1 MPAFLVSVIE
11 WFAAN
16 PWATALL
23 MVLFV
28 GVSILMVLAILIQ
41 RPQGGGLAAA
51 FGGSSA
57 GSGQT
62 ALGTKT
68 GDALTIFTISVFA
81 TFVVFGIVLNYATAP
96 VPPRADVTEVANPA
110 TAPATTPTTT
120 PATTPGTA
128 APVETKPA
136 DTAPVTPAPAAPA
149 ETKPADTKPTDAKPT
164 ETKPAEQPAANPPAP
179 APAPTETPKPAN
191 PAQPKN

>member
-1 MPAFLVSVIE
+1 MPQFLSNIVT
-11 WFAAN
+11 WFADN

-23 MVLFV
+23 MVLFI
-28 GVSILMVLAILIQ
+28 GVSVLMVLAILIQ

-68 GDALTIFTISVFA
+68 GDALTIFTISVFTA
-81 TFVVFGIVLNYATAP
+81 FVIFGIILNYATT
-96 VPPRADVTEVANPA
+96 PPPPPSDVTEVAAPA
-110 TAPATTPTTT
+110 TAPATTPATTPTDAAPDTAPPADNKPAETT
-120 PATTPGTA
+120 PA
-128 APVETKPA
+128 ESK
-136 DTAPVTPAPAAPA
+136 PA
-149 ETKPADTKPTDAKPT
+149 ET
-164 ETKPAEQPAANPPAP
+164 QPAPSTPAQ
-179 APAPTETPKPAN
+179 PAPTETPKPAD

>member
-1 MPAFLVSVIE
+1 MPAFLVSFIE

-28 GVSILMVLAILIQ
+28 GVSVLMVLAILIQ

-81 TFVVFGIVLNYATAP
+81 AFVLFGIVLNYATT
-96 VPPRADVTEVANPA
+96 PPPAREVTEVAAPA
-110 TAPATTPTTT
+110 TAPTTAPATGTAPADSSGTTP
-120 PATTPGTA
+120 PATDKPADPTSANPTTA
-128 APVETKPA
+128 PAESKPLETKPSETKPA
-136 DTAPVTPAPAAPA
+136 
-149 ETKPADTKPTDAKPT
+149 
-164 ETKPAEQPAANPPAP
+164 ETKPAEQPAATPAQPAP
-179 APAPTETPKPAN
+179 AETPKPSN

>member
-1 MPAFLVSVIE
+1 MPAFLVSFIE

-28 GVSILMVLAILIQ
+28 GVSVLMVLAILIQ

-81 TFVVFGIVLNYATAP
+81 AFVLFGIVLNYATT
-96 VPPRADVTEVANPA
+96 PPPAREVTEVAAPA
-110 TAPATTPTTT
+110 TAPTTAPATGTAPADSSGTTPPATDKPAEHPAAT
-120 PATTPGTA
+120 PAQP
-128 APVETKPA
+128 
-136 DTAPVTPAPAAPA
+136 APA
-149 ETKPADTKPTDAKPT
+149 ET
-164 ETKPAEQPAANPPAP
+164 
-179 APAPTETPKPAN
+179 PKPSN

>member
-1 MPAFLVSVIE
+1 MPQFLSNIVT
-11 WFAAN
+11 WFADN

-23 MVLFV
+23 MVLFI
-28 GVSILMVLAILIQ
+28 GVSVLMVLAILIQ

-68 GDALTIFTISVFA
+68 GDALTIFTISVFTA
-81 TFVVFGIVLNYATAP
+81 FVIFGIILNYATT
-96 VPPRADVTEVANPA
+96 PPPPPSDVTEVAAPA
-110 TAPATTPTTT
+110 TAPATTPATTPTDAAPDTT
-120 PATTPGTA
+120 PA
-128 APVETKPA
+128 ESK
-136 DTAPVTPAPAAPA
+136 PA
-149 ETKPADTKPTDAKPT
+149 ET
-164 ETKPAEQPAANPPAP
+164 QPAPSTPAQ
-179 APAPTETPKPAN
+179 PAPTETPKPAD

>member
-1 MPAFLVSVIE
+1 MPQFLSNIVT
-11 WFAAN
+11 WFADN

-23 MVLFV
+23 MVLFI
-28 GVSILMVLAILIQ
+28 GVSVLMVLAILIQ

-68 GDALTIFTISVFA
+68 GDALTLFTISVFA
-81 TFVVFGIVLNYATAP
+81 AFVFFGIILNYATTP
-96 VPPRADVTEVANPA
+96 PPPRPEVTEVVAPETTPATAPA
-110 TAPATTPTTT
+110 TAPATTP
-120 PATTPGTA
+120 ATA
-128 APVETKPA
+128 
-136 DTAPVTPAPAAPA
+136 
-149 ETKPADTKPTDAKPT
+149 PTDAAPSTPAPT
-164 ETKPAEQPAANPPAP
+164 ETKPADQPTQPAPTQPAPTQPAPTQPAP
-179 APAPTETPKPAN
+179 AQPAPTPAPTESPKPAD

>member
-1 MPAFLVSVIE
+1 MPSFLISIIE

-28 GVSILMVLAILIQ
+28 AVSILMVLAILIQ

-68 GDALTIFTISVFA
+68 GDALTFFTISVFI
-81 TFVVFGIVLNYATAP
+81 TFVVFGILLNYATTP
-96 VPPRADVTEVANPA
+96 PPPRDVTEVAAPA
-110 TAPATTPTTT
+110 TAPATTP
-120 PATTPGTA
+120 ATG
-128 APVETKPA
+128 
-136 DTAPVTPAPAAPA
+136 TPAPADAAPNTA
-149 ETKPADTKPTDAKPT
+149 APTETKPESQPQTQPATQP
-164 ETKPAEQPAANPPAP
+164 ETKPAEQPAATPPAQPTP
-179 APAPTETPKPAN
+179 APAPTETPKPAD

>member
-1 MPAFLVSVIE
+1 MPQFLVTIVT
-11 WFAAN
+11 WFADN

-23 MVLFV
+23 MVLFI
-28 GVSILMVLAILIQ
+28 GVSVLMVLAILIQ

-68 GDALTIFTISVFA
+68 GDALTLFTISVFA
-81 TFVVFGIVLNYATAP
+81 TFVVFGILLNYATTP
-96 VPPRADVTEVANPA
+96 PPPRPEVTEVVAPETAPA
-110 TAPATTPTTT
+110 TAPATTPATT
-120 PATTPGTA
+120 PATAPTDA
-128 APVETKPA
+128 APST
-136 DTAPVTPAPAAPA
+136 AAPA
-149 ETKPADTKPTDAKPT
+149 ETKPA
-164 ETKPAEQPAANPPAP
+164 ETAPAENKPADQPAQPAPTQPAP
-179 APAPTETPKPAN
+179 AQPAPTPAPTETPKPAD